1 MKTKFKIGNLNLN
14 GFWPFRTQ
22 RNAKKKKKKKKKLLA
37 EPKFKFLY
45 PFQTGDKHFIP

>member
-1 MKTKFKIGNLNLN
+1 MKTEFKIGNLNLN
-14 GFWPFRTQ
+14 GFWPFRPQ
-22 RNAKKKKKKKKKLLA
+22 RNAKIKIKKLLV